1 METANVIYM
10 TSWWLTTTITQFQTK
25 EINLNDAYR
34 MNILLVTRLIYPIIH
49 YSRISISILLWNKAV
64 TLDKYSTANH

>member
-49 YSRISISILLWNKAV
+49 YSRIAIPILLWNKAV